1 MAHPNARS
9 CLRVLI
15 EINEQDFLA
24 GAEAARQIVEIL
36 AHAEIQLPRLLHGF
50 ESTIWPFY
58 REALRLKLDARIGL
72 EDGKLL
78 PSGIEAENNAALI
91 RAARALTG

>member
-1 MAHPNARS
+1 MACPNARS

-15 EINEQDFLA
+15 EINEQDFAA
-24 GAEAARQIVEIL
+24 GAEVARRIVEIPD
-36 AHAEIQLPRLLHGF
+36 HAEIKLPRLLHGF
-50 ESTIWPFY
+50 ESTMWPFY

-72 EDGKLL
+72 EDGKL
-78 PSGIEAENNAALI
+78 SGSEAENNAALI